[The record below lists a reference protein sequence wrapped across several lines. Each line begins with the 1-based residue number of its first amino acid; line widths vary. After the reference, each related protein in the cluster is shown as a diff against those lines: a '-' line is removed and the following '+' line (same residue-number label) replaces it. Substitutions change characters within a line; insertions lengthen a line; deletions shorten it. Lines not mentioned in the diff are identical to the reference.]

1 MGLEER
7 HIAANEQE
15 EEAKKTQ
22 PEKTGDENAEK
33 DAEKAPEKLDW
44 KKELRDWII
53 IIVSA
58 IIMAYALTHFV
69 IIKTEI
75 ISGSMISTL
84 NVDDLVVANRL
95 AYVFKDPE
103 RGDIIFFAFPDD
115 ESLTYVKRIIGLPG
129 EKVEIKKRQVYIND
143 EPLDEPYLNGR
154 MEKEEAG
161 PFYVPEGCYFVMG
174 DNRNISVDSR
184 YWDNKYVSKSA
195 IYGKAWF
202 RYKPN
207 IELITGAVYDQEEE

>member
-1 MGLEER
+1 MDTEER
-7 HIAANEQE
+7 QELVPPEQADTSASADAETVNCTDGEAA
-15 EEAKKTQ
+15 
-22 PEKTGDENAEK
+22 GDEKKPA
-33 DAEKAPEKLDW
+33 EKLDW
-44 KKELRDWII
+44 KKELRDWVI

-58 IIMAYALTHFV
+58 VILAYALTHFV

-95 AYVFKDPE
+95 AYVFNEPE

-115 ESLTYVKRIIGLPG
+115 ESLTYVKRIIGMPG
-129 EKVEIKKRQVYIND
+129 EKVEIKQRKVFIND
-143 EPLDEPYLNGR
+143 EPLEEPYLNER
-154 MEKEEAG
+154 MMREEAG
-161 PFYVPEGCYFVMG
+161 PFYVPEGSYFVMG

-184 YWDNKYVSKSA
+184 YWDNKFVSKAA

-202 RYKPN
+202 RYRPN
-207 IELITGAVYDQEEE
+207 LQLIKGWEYD